1 MGNQRRR
8 GKSVVF
14 DSLPSLVTTED
25 DNFSISRNSGK
36 ISDKMSREAV
46 REIIMVLVGL
56 ALVVWLFFGHTTG
69 PNDSLRIRTGT
80 RQVLHSDS
88 PFIVPA
94 HLGTGSGNSRDG
106 VKKAPGDKQG
116 LKPLEVAGSKK
127 ASGVIYQYDGNDAP
141 KLVVVTVID
150 DNKHPRDYIDQVVEN
165 RLEFAQRH
173 HYGLLIKYA
182 SEFSKFVED
191 SFNHQ
196 VSWSRVAL
204 AGEAHISFPG
214 AEWFW
219 YLADDAIIMQPEID
233 VLADVLDPSLLEKR
247 LLRQIPVMRYSN
259 THIKTYRNSRIQD
272 INYLFCQ
279 GAKGISSE
287 SFFFR
292 NSVASRIWLQLWSE
306 PLYRSFQRFDNE
318 EDALGHLMQW
328 HMQLL
333 VRTGILEPT
342 YMGSLAITE
351 GLDQDVQSQ
360 VAYKPGD
367 FVAIVACD
375 YATENCKRE
384 FYKKWNE
391 RVRSSPMGAVPERP
405 GAGGARDSVQNE
417 VQVQAQEKAQ
427 EKAEKQIAEQAAANI

>member
-25 DNFSISRNSGK
+25 DSFSIRRNSEK
-36 ISDKMSREAV
+36 FSDKMSREAV
-46 REIIMVLVGL
+46 REIVMVLVGL
-56 ALVVWLFFGHTTG
+56 ALVVWLFFGHTEG
-69 PNDSLRIRTGT
+69 PGDSISIRTGT
-80 RQVLHSDS
+80 RQILRSDS

-94 HLGTGSGNSRDG
+94 HLGTINGNSRDG

-116 LKPLEVAGSKK
+116 MKSLETTSAKK
-127 ASGVIYQYDGNDAP
+127 TSGALYQYDGSDAP

-150 DNKHPRDYIDQVVEN
+150 DNKHPREYIEKVVEN

-182 SEFSKFVED
+182 SDFSKFVED
-191 SFNHQ
+191 SYNHQ

-204 AGEAHISFPG
+204 AAEAQISFPG

-233 VLADVLDPSLLEKR
+233 VLNDVLHPNLLEQR

-259 THIKTYRNSRIQD
+259 THIKTYRNNRIND
-272 INYLFCQ
+272 INYVFCQ
-279 GAKGISSE
+279 GLKGISSK

-292 NSVASRIWLQLWSE
+292 NSVASQIWLQLWSE
-306 PLYRSFQRFDNE
+306 PLYRTFQRFDDE

-328 HMQLL
+328 HTQFL
-333 VRTGILEPT
+333 VRTGVIEPHF
-342 YMGSLAITE
+342 MGSLVITD
-351 GLDQDVQSQ
+351 GLEEEVKNQL
-360 VAYKPGD
+360 AYESGD
-367 FVAIVACD
+367 FVAIIACD

-384 FYKKWNE
+384 FLKKWNE
-391 RVRSSPMGAVPERP
+391 RVRSSPSAANPGRP
-405 GAGGARDSVQNE
+405 GAAGAKDSVQNQ

-427 EKAEKQIAEQAAANI
+427 EKAEKQIAEQAAANV